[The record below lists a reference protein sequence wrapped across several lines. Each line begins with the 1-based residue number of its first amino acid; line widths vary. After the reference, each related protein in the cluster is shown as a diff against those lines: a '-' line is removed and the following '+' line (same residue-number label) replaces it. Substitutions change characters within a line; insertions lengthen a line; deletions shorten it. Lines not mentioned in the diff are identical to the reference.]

1 MFCIS
6 QQLNQIKSDFM
17 DLPGA
22 QYERGQALAKRM
34 ISVVIIE
41 DDYISADLLV
51 SILNDHNDEIEIR
64 AILPSVKESLD
75 FFRNNRGI
83 DLIFSDVQLQDGLS
97 FEIFEEASIECP
109 VIFVSAYD
117 KYLVNAFEY
126 SGIDY
131 LLKPI
136 ARDTVINAVR
146 KYKVLQKHFTD
157 NSQLL
162 KKFFDDYL
170 TSKKTRIIVK
180 KGASNIS
187 LLLSDVVFFYT
198 ENLVV
203 YVYDNKGNKYLI
215 DKSLNSLESELDL
228 RNFFRVNRQYI
239 LNINYVQGY
248 KTYERVK
255 LLVSLTIKDL
265 DHLIIVGQEKARNF
279 RQWLAEA

>member
-1 MFCIS
+1 M
-6 QQLNQIKSDFM
+6 NH
-17 DLPGA
+17 
-22 QYERGQALAKRM
+22 M

-41 DDYISADLLV
+41 DDYISAEKL
-51 SILNDHNDEIEIR
+51 SNMLNEQQENIEIKAVIR
-64 AILPSVKESLD
+64 TVEEGLE
-75 FFRNNRGI
+75 FFRENSGI
-83 DLIFSDVQLQDGLS
+83 DLIFSDVQLADGLS
-97 FEIFEEASIECP
+97 FEIFEEAGVNCP

-136 ARDTVINAVR
+136 AREGLHNSVR
-146 KYKVLQKHFTD
+146 KYKALQKHFAENTL
-157 NSQLL
+157 SLR
-162 KKFFDDYL
+162 KMFDDYF

-180 KGASNIS
+180 KGTSNIS
-187 LLLSDVVFFYT
+187 LLLTDVAFFYT

-215 DKSLNSLESELDL
+215 DKSLNSLEQELDP
-228 RNFFRVNRQYI
+228 RSYFRANRQYI
-239 LNINYVQGY
+239 LNIAYVQGY

-255 LLVSLTIKDL
+255 LLVSLTLKDL